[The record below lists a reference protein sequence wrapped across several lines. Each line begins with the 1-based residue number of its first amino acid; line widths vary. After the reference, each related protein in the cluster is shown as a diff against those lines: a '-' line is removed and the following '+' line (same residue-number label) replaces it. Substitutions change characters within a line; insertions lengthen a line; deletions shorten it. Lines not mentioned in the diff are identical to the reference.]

1 MMDMNRIMNE
11 LDEGEAKSL
20 LEQIFSDMRMV
31 EEAEDYTAQQ
41 FFSNVQETYRTL
53 VADHK
58 NHEQMQHDT
67 VHIVFGDAAAGSLKQ
82 ALRALNVTEKETILN
97 VADLFS
103 IGPIWQLHTREGMRN
118 RYDWLRTHLNVEEA
132 ALLAY
137 EQTIER
143 SIQKLQN
150 IRKDQNIVI
159 WFGDNAH
166 EQTALRFILYVLR
179 NKVNTIALM
188 NCHAAYIQHFHRDDT
203 RHMGEMASEQ
213 LKEMYAQKQNL
224 HVLTTA
230 ERHDFE
236 RQWHSLSEQ
245 RDVLRIWEQ
254 DAITPVPENYYD
266 AYIVETVR
274 PYNKRGFVKC
284 ARIVGEVIGHV
295 PQHIGTYFIEYRIMR
310 LIVDGLLDMEG
321 VPSAMHRYS
330 VKMKY

>member
-1 MMDMNRIMNE
+1 MTDMNRIMNE
-11 LDEGEAKSL
+11 LDKGEVKSL
-20 LEQIFSDMRMV
+20 LEQIFSDMRTV
-31 EEAEDYTAQQ
+31 EEEAHYSEQH

-58 NHEQMQHDT
+58 NHEQTQHDT

-150 IRKDQNIVI
+150 IRKEQNIVI

-166 EQTALRFILYVLR
+166 EQTALRFIVYVL
-179 NKVNTIALM
+179 KEQTNTITII
-188 NCHAAYIQHFHRDDT
+188 NSHAAYTRHFHRDDT

-213 LKEMYAQKQNL
+213 LKELYVQPQNL
-224 HVLTTA
+224 HVLTTE
-230 ERHDFE
+230 ERRDFE
-236 RQWHSLSEQ
+236 RQWLQLSEQ
-245 RDVLRIWEQ
+245 QGVLRIWEN
-254 DAITPVPENYYD
+254 DAIVHTLENHYD
-266 AYIVETVR
+266 ADIIEIVQTQSKQGE
-274 PYNKRGFVKC
+274 FVKC
-284 ARIVGEVIGHV
+284 VRVIGEVMGHI
-295 PQHIGTYFIEYRIMR
+295 PQQIGTYFIEYRVMR
-310 LIVDGLLDMEG
+310 LIVDGIFDMEG
-321 VPSAMHRYS
+321 VPSAMHRYTI
-330 VKMKY
+330 KMK

>member
-1 MMDMNRIMNE
+1 MTDMNRIMNE

-20 LEQIFSDMRMV
+20 LEQIFSDMRTV
-31 EEAEDYTAQQ
+31 EEAEDYTVQQ
-41 FFSNVQETYRTL
+41 FFSNVQATYQDVMKEHKQRQEEGPHETI
-53 VADHK
+53 
-58 NHEQMQHDT
+58 
-67 VHIVFGDAAAGSLKQ
+67 HIVFGDAASGSLKQ
-82 ALRALNVTEKETILN
+82 ALHTSPKETILN

-103 IGPIWQLHTREGMRN
+103 IGPLWQLHTAEGIRH
-118 RYDWLRTHLNVEEA
+118 RYDWLQTHLNLEEA
-132 ALLAY
+132 AFVAY
-137 EQTIER
+137 EEKFAR
-143 SIQKLQN
+143 SIQRLQN
-150 IRKDQNIVI
+150 ISDDQNIVI
-159 WFGDNAH
+159 WYGDNAH